1 MPLLPPSF
9 KVIGS
14 SEPWL
19 RQECSNRPHDQDRHS
34 ASEIENRGKA
44 GEIKNRVPI
53 AGHGWS
59 QAVTG
64 SILAGPAE
72 LGPGQFLQVIVYK
85 VIFNY
90 Y

>member
-53 AGHGWS
+53 AWARLEPGSHR
-59 QAVTG
+59 AG

-72 LGPGQFLQVIVYK
+72 LGPGSDRA
-85 VIFNY
+85 N
-90 Y
+90 